1 MVRDWLEKKLKLSEE
16 EIRAY
21 AWILKETDGGER
33 PLQTTMQ
40 EFKQATYQTK
50 TFANELL
57 KALATKGCIEY
68 QRVEICK
75 DCMLFIRVTEFGK
88 PPHELCYE
96 TPPYAP
102 SPTPID
108 YRDVITD
115 EADPEEEKRETLRQA
130 IIDLDNE
137 KDIVIEPWMLKFRL
151 KPLALLYYAYAYSNR
166 NSEDRWY
173 ERITDTCQKF
183 EVKEATLALA
193 RNALTE
199 RGLFMREI
207 PQRRASTAYPYIIK
221 TELLKNFNNTEEN

>member
-1 MVRDWLEKKLKLSEE
+1 MIKEWLEKKLKLSDE

-21 AWILKETDGGER
+21 AWILKETYGGER

-50 TFANELL
+50 TFAGELL
-57 KALATKGCIEY
+57 KTLATKGCIEY

-75 DCMLFIRVTEFGK
+75 DCMLFIQVTELGK
-88 PPHELCYE
+88 PPHELCNE
-96 TPPYAP
+96 NLPSAP

-108 YRDVITD
+108 YRDVVAE

-130 IIDLDNE
+130 IIELDNE

-221 TELLKNFNNTEEN
+221 TEMLKNFNNTEEN

>member
-1 MVRDWLEKKLKLSEE
+1 MIKEWLEKKLKLSEE

-50 TFANELL
+50 TFAGELL
-57 KALATKGCIEY
+57 KTLATKGCIEY

-75 DCMLFIRVTEFGK
+75 DCMLFIQVTELGK
-88 PPHELCYE
+88 PPHELCDE
-96 TPPYAP
+96 NPPSAP

-115 EADPEEEKRETLRQA
+115 EADPEEDEREALRQA
-130 IIDLDNE
+130 IIELDNE

-173 ERITDTCQKF
+173 ERITDTCKKF

-221 TELLKNFNNTEEN
+221 TEMLKNFNNSEEN

>member
-1 MVRDWLEKKLKLSEE
+1 MIKEWLKKKLKLSDE

-40 EFKQATYQTK
+40 EFKQATHQTK
-50 TFANELL
+50 TFAGELL

-75 DCMLFIRVTEFGK
+75 DCMLFIQVTELGK
-88 PPHELCYE
+88 PPHELCDE
-96 TPPYAP
+96 TPPLAP
-102 SPTPID
+102 PPTPID
-108 YRDVITD
+108 YRDVITE

-130 IIDLDNE
+130 IIELDNE

-166 NSEDRWY
+166 SSEDRWY
-173 ERITDTCQKF
+173 ERITDTCK
-183 EVKEATLALA
+183 K
-193 RNALTE
+193 
-199 RGLFMREI
+199 
-207 PQRRASTAYPYIIK
+207 SS
-221 TELLKNFNNTEEN
+221 KNH

>member
-1 MVRDWLEKKLKLSEE
+1 MIREWLEKKLKLSDE

-50 TFANELL
+50 TFAGELL

-75 DCMLFIRVTEFGK
+75 DCMLFIQVTELGK
-88 PPHELCYE
+88 PPHELCEE
-96 TPPYAP
+96 TPPLAP
-102 SPTPID
+102 PPTPID
-108 YRDVITD
+108 YRDVIT
-115 EADPEEEKRETLRQA
+115 EEVDPEEERRETLRQA
-130 IIDLDNE
+130 ITELDNE

-166 NSEDRWY
+166 SSEDRWY

-221 TELLKNFNNTEEN
+221 TEMLKNFNNTEEN

>member
-1 MVRDWLEKKLKLSEE
+1 MIKEWLEKKLKLSEE

-50 TFANELL
+50 TFAGKLL
-57 KALATKGCIEY
+57 KTLATKGCIEY

-75 DCMLFIRVTEFGK
+75 DCMLFIQVTELGK
-88 PPHELCYE
+88 PPHELCNE
-96 TPPYAP
+96 TPPSAP

-108 YRDVITD
+108 YRDVIT
-115 EADPEEEKRETLRQA
+115 EESDPEEDEREALRQA
-130 IIDLDNE
+130 IIELDNE

-199 RGLFMREI
+199 RGLVMREI
-207 PQRRASTAYPYIIK
+207 PQRMASTAYPYIIK
-221 TELLKNFNNTEEN
+221 TEMLKNFNNTEEN

>member
-1 MVRDWLEKKLKLSEE
+1 MIKEWLEKKLKLSDE

-21 AWILKETDGGER
+21 AWILKETYGGER

-50 TFANELL
+50 TFAGELL
-57 KALATKGCIEY
+57 KTLATKGCIEY

-75 DCMLFIRVTEFGK
+75 DSMLFIQVTELGK
-88 PPHELCYE
+88 PPHELCNE
-96 TPPYAP
+96 NLPSAP

-108 YRDVITD
+108 YRDVVAE
-115 EADPEEEKRETLRQA
+115 EADPEEDEREALRQA
-130 IIDLDNE
+130 ITELDNE

-166 NSEDRWY
+166 NSENRWY

-221 TELLKNFNNTEEN
+221 TEMLKNFNNTEEN

>member
-1 MVRDWLEKKLKLSEE
+1 MIKEWLEKKLKLSDE

-40 EFKQATYQTK
+40 EFKQATK
-50 TFANELL
+50 TFAGELL

-68 QRVEICK
+68 QRMEIFK

-88 PPHELCYE
+88 PPHELCDE
-96 TPPYAP
+96 TPPLAP
-102 SPTPID
+102 PSRPID
-108 YRDVITD
+108 YRDVITE
-115 EADPEEEKRETLRQA
+115 EADPEEDEREALRQA
-130 IIDLDNE
+130 ITELDNE

-166 NSEDRWY
+166 NSENRWY
-173 ERITDTCQKF
+173 ERITDTCKKF

-221 TELLKNFNNTEEN
+221 TEMLKNFNNTEEN

>member
-1 MVRDWLEKKLKLSEE
+1 MIREWLEKKLKLSDE

-50 TFANELL
+50 TFAGELL

-75 DCMLFIRVTEFGK
+75 DCMLFIQVTELGK
-88 PPHELCYE
+88 PPHELCDE
-96 TPPYAP
+96 NPPSAP
-102 SPTPID
+102 PTPID
-108 YRDVITD
+108 YRDVITE
-115 EADPEEEKRETLRQA
+115 EADPEEDERETLRQA
-130 IIDLDNE
+130 ITELDNE

-221 TELLKNFNNTEEN
+221 TEMLKNFNNSEEN

>member
-1 MVRDWLEKKLKLSEE
+1 MVRDWLEKKLKLSDE

-50 TFANELL
+50 TFAGELL

-75 DCMLFIRVTEFGK
+75 DCMLFIQVTDFGK
-88 PPHELCYE
+88 PPHELCNE
-96 TPPYAP
+96 NPSSAP

-108 YRDVITD
+108 YRDVITE

-130 IIDLDNE
+130 IMELDNE

-166 NSEDRWY
+166 NSENRWY

-221 TELLKNFNNTEEN
+221 TEMLKNFNNTEEN

>member
-1 MVRDWLEKKLKLSEE
+1 MIKEWLEKKLKLSDE

-50 TFANELL
+50 TFAAELL
-57 KALATKGCIEY
+57 KTLATKGCIEY

-75 DCMLFIRVTEFGK
+75 DSMLFIQVTELGK
-88 PPHELCYE
+88 PPHELCNE
-96 TPPYAP
+96 NLPSAP

-108 YRDVITD
+108 YRDVVAEEEDT
-115 EADPEEEKRETLRQA
+115 EEEKRETLRQA
-130 IIDLDNE
+130 IIELDNE

-221 TELLKNFNNTEEN
+221 TEMLKNFNNTEEN

>member
-1 MVRDWLEKKLKLSEE
+1 MIREWLEKNLKLSDE

-50 TFANELL
+50 TFAGELL

-75 DCMLFIRVTEFGK
+75 DCMLFIQVTELGK
-88 PPHELCYE
+88 PPHELCE
-96 TPPYAP
+96 EAP
-102 SPTPID
+102 SLAPQPTPID
-108 YRDVITD
+108 YRDVIT
-115 EADPEEEKRETLRQA
+115 EESDPEEERRETLRQA
-130 IIDLDNE
+130 ITELDNE

-166 NSEDRWY
+166 SSENRWY

-207 PQRRASTAYPYIIK
+207 PQRRASPAYPYIIK
-221 TELLKNFNNTEEN
+221 TEMLKNFNNTEEN

>member
-1 MVRDWLEKKLKLSEE
+1 MIKKWLEKKLKLSDE

-50 TFANELL
+50 TFAGELL
-57 KALATKGCIEY
+57 KALATKGCIAY

-75 DCMLFIRVTEFGK
+75 DCMLFIQVTELGK
-88 PPHELCYE
+88 PPHELCAADTYR
-96 TPPYAP
+96 
-102 SPTPID
+102 D
-108 YRDVITD
+108 YRDVIT
-115 EADPEEEKRETLRQA
+115 EKADPEEEKREALRQA
-130 IIDLDNE
+130 IVELDNE

-166 NSEDRWY
+166 SREDRWY
-173 ERITDTCQKF
+173 EKITDTCQKF

-221 TELLKNFNNTEEN
+221 TEMLKNFKNTEEN